1 MFIDTH
7 CHLNSDELLKEIEQH
22 IKEAEENN
30 VNSFIVV
37 GWNKSS
43 SFKAVELS
51 KKYKNVYAAV
61 GFHPSDINDVSDE
74 DFEQTMN
81 LLKEEKTIA
90 LGEIG
95 LDYYWEKNESQ
106 KEKQKEWFK
115 RQILVANAYNKPI
128 IIHNREAFED
138 CLKILKDN
146 KPIASGVMH
155 CYSGSV
161 EFLKSVLDLG
171 LMIGLDGPV
180 TFKNSKTPKE
190 VAKNVPLGNLLL
202 ETDCPYLTP
211 HPYRGTLNAPKYLPL
226 IAKEI
231 AALRDTSIEEI
242 ESTTTLNAKKLF
254 KIWCHCI

>member
-1 MFIDTH
+1 MSGCI
-7 CHLNSDELLKEIEQH
+7 
-22 IKEAEENN
+22 A
-30 VNSFIVV
+30 
-37 GWNKSS
+37 
-43 SFKAVELS
+43 
-51 KKYKNVYAAV
+51 
-61 GFHPSDINDVSDE
+61 FHPVHPEGRFVQDI
-74 DFEQTMN
+74 
-81 LLKEEKTIA
+81 
-90 LGEIG
+90 LGPVIIPQAQI
-95 LDYYWEKNESQ
+95 Q
-106 KEKQKEWFK
+106 KEKQRKWFI

-180 TFKNSKTPKE
+180 TFKNSKMPKE

-254 KIWCHCI
+254 KI